1 MCNILE
7 SLIMELKVIQ
17 FNSHHKQTSEA
28 LSKRL
33 FTRQNILS
41 NKKLLN
47 THDPNIKKIQNVKYT
62 CLNQGYYTK
71 IMKNISVNWI
81 KAGIK

>member
-17 FNSHHKQTSEA
+17 FNSHQKQTTNKWSFEQEA
-28 LSKRL
+28 LHQTKYL
-33 FTRQNILS
+33 KQQEAPKYTP
-41 NKKLLN
+41 
-47 THDPNIKKIQNVKYT
+47 DPNII
-62 CLNQGYYTK
+62 
-71 IMKNISVNWI
+71 KNISVNWI